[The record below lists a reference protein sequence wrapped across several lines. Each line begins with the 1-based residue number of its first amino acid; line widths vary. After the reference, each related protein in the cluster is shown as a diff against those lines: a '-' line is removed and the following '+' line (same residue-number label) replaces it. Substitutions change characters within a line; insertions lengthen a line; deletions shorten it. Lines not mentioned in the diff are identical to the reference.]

1 MRPLAL
7 SILLIVALPASA
19 NFDDSTYPAGS
30 LAATVS
36 QLPPVAF
43 ETDWFINTA
52 STKRRVTV
60 TFTGS
65 TRPIRKDH
73 KQLIDRW
80 AKSLRIDPMIAELF
94 ETEIEVQEADK
105 TYWLPVQ
112 QQLMEPFR
120 KEVVADSFVELYVL
134 LLGGLKNDAIFAV
147 NEFRSQR
154 PSL

>member
-1 MRPLAL
+1 MRLLAL

-30 LAATVS
+30 LAVILS
-36 QLPPVAF
+36 ELPPVAF
-43 ETDWFINTA
+43 ETDWFIDTA

-60 TFTGS
+60 TFTGN

-73 KQLIDRW
+73 KELINRW
-80 AKSLRIDPMIAELF
+80 ARSLGIDPMIANLF
-94 ETEIEVQEADK
+94 ETEIEVQEGEK
-105 TYWLPVQ
+105 TFWLPVQ

-120 KEVVADSFVELYVL
+120 KEVEADSIVELYVL
-134 LLGGLKNDAIFAV
+134 LLGGLRNDAIFAI